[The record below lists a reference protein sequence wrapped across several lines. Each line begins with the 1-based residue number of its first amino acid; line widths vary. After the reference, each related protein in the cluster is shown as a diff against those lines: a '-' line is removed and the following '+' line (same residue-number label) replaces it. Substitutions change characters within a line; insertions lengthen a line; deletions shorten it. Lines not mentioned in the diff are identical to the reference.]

1 MQTVQTMI
9 SEQRINAQNQI
20 NARANE
26 VEGHLIRILSEWQG
40 IKARK
45 ISGHGGFVQKLQTQL
60 HEYEQSHGY
69 NVPDGTDCEYG
80 SEWWL
85 TCHAS
90 YTTIMAT
97 LRNRKTA
104 QKVEMYLARFDDTN
118 GILTHVSECHKRK
131 TDYTVEGVANNIKKA
146 NELEEQARQLRSQ
159 VRDFSI
165 R

>member
-1 MQTVQTMI
+1 MI

-26 VEGHLIRILSEWQG
+26 VDGHLVRLFSEWQD

-45 ISGHGGFVQKLQTQL
+45 VSGHGGFVKKLQAQL
-60 HEYEQSHGY
+60 EEYEQSHNY
-69 NVPDGTDCEYG
+69 NTED
-80 SEWWL
+80 WWL
-85 TCHAS
+85 HCYAS
-90 YTTIMAT
+90 YTSIIAC

-104 QKVEMYLARFDDTN
+104 LKVEIYLARFDDET
-118 GILTHVSECHKRK
+118 GILTHVHDCIKRK

-146 NELEEQARQLRSQ
+146 TELEEQARQLRSQ